1 MQGEINKR
9 RVMRAVCRRNVQ
21 RDPAAKPMSQTLL
34 DLQAV
39 LYVML

>member
-9 RVMRAVCRRNVQ
+9 RVIQHVCRRNVQ
-21 RDPAAKPMSQTLL
+21 RDPAAKPMPPTLL

>member
-21 RDPAAKPMSQTLL
+21 RDPAAKPMPPTLL